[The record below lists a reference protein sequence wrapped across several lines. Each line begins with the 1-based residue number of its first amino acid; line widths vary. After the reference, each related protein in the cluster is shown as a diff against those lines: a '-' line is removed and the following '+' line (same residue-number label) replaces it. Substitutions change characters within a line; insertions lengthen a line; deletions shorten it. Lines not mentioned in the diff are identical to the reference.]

1 MLIVCLAGVGASV
14 AAGGAAALTLVS
26 LTLCM
31 QLLVFLWITCL
42 CPSVDR
48 VDNFAVALGWGVE
61 SCSMLLLV
69 LASFLPSLQTG
80 SLQAAAYTLSLLG
93 VGVPLLKL
101 SYEALLAPLGS
112 CFLRYIDGEARTNP
126 CSMGTLLQLLRLLLT
141 VGHKLAATCCA
152 CAGSSGGATSG
163 MASGHVADSGVVY
176 GGRDSGQHPRRKDS
190 SSTRPEKAP
199 PKAPCGKMRRS
210 STDSW
215 VGQEIWP
222 DSLLAE
228 SSGGEAP
235 SRTLARAGD
244 AAGAAPNAAPGAAL
258 GTAPG
263 SDQAAGVDAARS
275 SDSARGTRRRLTER
289 IPRGPTPPE
298 PPPVRV

>member
-42 CPSVDR
+42 CPSIDR

-69 LASFLPSLQTG
+69 LASFRPSLQTG
-80 SLQAAAYTLSLLG
+80 SLEAAACALSLLG

-112 CFLRYIDGEARTNP
+112 CFLRYIDGESRTNP

-152 CAGSSGGATSG
+152 CFAAGSSGGATTE
-163 MASGHVADSGVVY
+163 MASGPVADSGVVY
-176 GGRDSGQHPRRKDS
+176 GGQDDGHPRRKNS
-190 SSTRPEKAP
+190 SARELRKSSGLFGWPST
-199 PKAPCGKMRRS
+199 
-210 STDSW
+210 
-215 VGQEIWP
+215 
-222 DSLLAE
+222 LLA
-228 SSGGEAP
+228 AP
-235 SRTLARAGD
+235 S
-244 AAGAAPNAAPGAAL
+244 AAL
-258 GTAPG
+258 GTA
-263 SDQAAGVDAARS
+263 SDSDRVVGVDAARS
-275 SDSARGTRRRLTER
+275 LDSSRGTRRRLTEKS
-289 IPRGPTPPE
+289 PRGRTGPE
-298 PPPVRV
+298 PPQVRV

>member
-112 CFLRYIDGEARTNP
+112 CFLRYIDNEARTNP

-152 CAGSSGGATSG
+152 CFAAGSSGGATTG
-163 MASGHVADSGVVY
+163 MASGPVADSGVVY
-176 GGRDSGQHPRRKDS
+176 GGRNDGHPRRKNS
-190 SSTRPEKAP
+190 SARELRKSSGSFGWPST
-199 PKAPCGKMRRS
+199 
-210 STDSW
+210 
-215 VGQEIWP
+215 
-222 DSLLAE
+222 LLA
-228 SSGGEAP
+228 AP
-235 SRTLARAGD
+235 S
-244 AAGAAPNAAPGAAL
+244 AAL
-258 GTAPG
+258 GAASG
-263 SDQAAGVDAARS
+263 SDRVVGVDAARS
-275 SDSARGTRRRLTER
+275 SDSSRGTRRRLTEKS
-289 IPRGPTPPE
+289 PRGRTGPE
-298 PPPVRV
+298 PPQVRV

>member
-1 MLIVCLAGVGASV
+1 MFIVCLAGVGASV
-14 AAGGAAALTLVS
+14 AAGGAAALTLVHV
-26 LTLCM
+26 TLCM

-42 CPSVDR
+42 CPSIDR
-48 VDNFAVALGWGVE
+48 VDNFAVALGWGAE

-80 SLQAAAYTLSLLG
+80 SLQAAACALSLLG

-112 CFLRYIDGEARTNP
+112 CFFRYIDGEARTNP
-126 CSMGTLLQLLRLLLT
+126 CSVGTLLQLLRLLLT

-152 CAGSSGGATSG
+152 CLAGSSGGATSG

-176 GGRDSGQHPRRKDS
+176 GGRDDGHPRKKDS
-190 SSTRPEKAP
+190 SATRPEEAP
-199 PKAPCGKMRRS
+199 PEAPCDEKRRS
-210 STDSW
+210 STDSKD
-215 VGQEIWP
+215 GHEIWP
-222 DSLLAE
+222 DFLLTE
-228 SSGGEAP
+228 SSGGGAP
-235 SRTLARAGD
+235 SQTLARAG
-244 AAGAAPNAAPGAAL
+244 AAPGAVSGAAP

-263 SDQAAGVDAARS
+263 SDRAAGVDAARS

-289 IPRGPTPPE
+289 SPRGRPTGLE
-298 PPPVRV
+298 PLPVRV

>member
-14 AAGGAAALTLVS
+14 AAGGAAALTVVS

-31 QLLVFLWITCL
+31 QLLVFLWIMCL
-42 CPSVDR
+42 CPSIDR

-69 LASFLPSLQTG
+69 LASFRPSLQTD
-80 SLQAAAYTLSLLG
+80 SLEAAACALSLLG

-112 CFLRYIDGEARTNP
+112 CFFRYIDGEARTNP

-176 GGRDSGQHPRRKDS
+176 GGRDDGHPRKKGS
-190 SSTRPEKAP
+190 SSTRPEETPLEAS
-199 PKAPCGKMRRS
+199 CGEKRRS
-210 STDSW
+210 STDSKD
-215 VGQEIWP
+215 GHEIWP
-222 DSLLAE
+222 DFLLTE

-235 SRTLARAGD
+235 SQTLARAG
-244 AAGAAPNAAPGAAL
+244 AAPGAVSGAAP
-258 GTAPG
+258 GTAPE
-263 SDQAAGVDAARS
+263 SDRAAGVDAARS

-289 IPRGPTPPE
+289 SPRGPTPPE

>member
-48 VDNFAVALGWGVE
+48 VDNFAVALGWGAE

-80 SLQAAAYTLSLLG
+80 SLQAAACALSLLG

-112 CFLRYIDGEARTNP
+112 CFFRYIDGEARTNP

-152 CAGSSGGATSG
+152 CLAGSSGGATSG

-176 GGRDSGQHPRRKDS
+176 GGRDDGHPRKKDS
-190 SSTRPEKAP
+190 SATRPEEAP
-199 PKAPCGKMRRS
+199 PEAPCDEKRRS
-210 STDSW
+210 STDSKD
-215 VGQEIWP
+215 GHEIWP
-222 DSLLAE
+222 DFLLTE

-235 SRTLARAGD
+235 SQTLARAG
-244 AAGAAPNAAPGAAL
+244 AAPGAVSGAAP

-263 SDQAAGVDAARS
+263 SDRAAGVDAARS
-275 SDSARGTRRRLTER
+275 SDSARGTRRRLTES
-289 IPRGPTPPE
+289 PRGQPTGLE